1 MKRPAL
7 KLPFEYCDTPD
18 LRVLDLSPDGI
29 ECIPVLGRTNLR
41 SGSYG
46 LTPSNEHMH
55 EECIEISFCQRGE
68 LVFES
73 MGREYAFNP
82 GMVFVSRPDEPH
94 RLRVFPKGLLMYWL
108 FLRLPMKTE
117 PILSFPRSESRWLV
131 DSLLSAP
138 NRLFRGGDGIRLA
151 FQRVFKTYDGEPR
164 RTPRR
169 SLRLRL
175 AVSDLLMSIIEASR
189 EPRGRDSSSRV
200 KSVVD
205 EIRANPAA
213 PISIDSL
220 VARLSMSPSHLI
232 NEFKRLTGLPPL
244 AFRNSCRIAA
254 AKREL
259 EKGVRSMSVI
269 AESLGYSSAQN
280 FATQFRI
287 ATASTP
293 SEWRNR
299 GLSQDKGEIG

>member
-1 MKRPAL
+1 MAL
-7 KLPFEYCDTPD
+7 KFPFEYCDTPD
-18 LRVLDLSPDGI
+18 LRVLDLSSDGI
-29 ECIPVLGRTNLR
+29 ECLPVLGRTNLR
-41 SGSYG
+41 SGGYG
-46 LTPSNEHMH
+46 LTPSSEHMH

-73 MGREYAFNP
+73 MGREYAFKP

-108 FLRLPMKTE
+108 FLRLPAKRET
-117 PILSFPRSESRWLV
+117 ILSFPRSESQWLV
-131 DSLLSAP
+131 DSFLSMP
-138 NRLFRGGDGIRLA
+138 SRLFRGGDRIRLA

-164 RTPRR
+164 RTPQR
-169 SLRLRL
+169 SLRLRQ
-175 AVSDLLMSIIEASR
+175 AVSELLMSIVEASS
-189 EPRGRDSSSRV
+189 EPRGRDSSSRI

-259 EKGVRSMSVI
+259 EQGVRSMSVI
-269 AESLGYSSAQN
+269 AETLGYSSAQN

-293 SEWRNR
+293 REWRNR
-299 GLSQDKGEIG
+299 GLSKEKGENG

>member
-1 MKRPAL
+1 MKRQAL

-18 LRVLDLSPDGI
+18 LRVLDLSRDGI

-41 SGSYG
+41 SGGYG
-46 LTPSNEHMH
+46 LTPSSEHMH

-73 MGREYAFNP
+73 MGMEYAFKP
-82 GMVFVSRPDEPH
+82 GMVFVSRPNEPH
-94 RLRVFPKGLLMYWL
+94 RLRVFPKGLLMYWM
-108 FLRLPMKTE
+108 FLRLPAKKD
-117 PILSFPRSESRWLV
+117 PILSFPRAESRWLV
-131 DSLLSAP
+131 DSLLSMP
-138 NRLFRGGDGIRLA
+138 NRLFRGGDRIRLA

-164 RTPRR
+164 RTPQR

-175 AVSDLLMSIIEASR
+175 AVSDLLMSIIEVSS
-189 EPRGRDSSSRV
+189 ELRGRDSSSRV
-200 KSVVD
+200 ESVVD

-213 PISIDSL
+213 SMSIDSL

-259 EKGVRSMSVI
+259 EKGVRSVSVI
-269 AESLGYSSAQN
+269 AETLGYSSAQN

-287 ATASTP
+287 ATAVTP
-293 SEWRNR
+293 REWRDR
-299 GLSQDKGEIG
+299 GLSRGKGENV

>member
-1 MKRPAL
+1 MKRQAL

-18 LRVLDLSPDGI
+18 LRVLDLSRDGI

-41 SGSYG
+41 SGGYG
-46 LTPSNEHMH
+46 LTPSSEHMH
-55 EECIEISFCQRGE
+55 EECIEMSFCQRGE

-73 MGREYAFNP
+73 MGREYAFKP
-82 GMVFVSRPDEPH
+82 GMVFVSRPNEPH
-94 RLRVFPKGLLMYWL
+94 RLRVFPKGLLMYWM
-108 FLRLPMKTE
+108 FLRLPAKKE
-117 PILSFPRSESRWLV
+117 PILSFPRAESRWLV
-131 DSLLSAP
+131 DSLLSMP
-138 NRLFRGGDGIRLA
+138 NRLFRGGDRIRLA

-164 RTPRR
+164 RTPQR

-175 AVSDLLMSIIEASR
+175 AASDLLMSIIEVSS
-189 EPRGRDSSSRV
+189 ELRGRDSSSRV
-200 KSVVD
+200 ESVVD

-213 PISIDSL
+213 PMSIDSL

-269 AESLGYSSAQN
+269 AETLGYSSAQN

-287 ATASTP
+287 ATAVTP
-293 SEWRNR
+293 REWRDR
-299 GLSQDKGEIG
+299 GLSRGKGENV